1 MKRIIELKLS
11 PDDDG
16 RLAEAAAKAAGLAMS
31 EIAEMEI
38 IKKSVDARNKN
49 DIKLIYTVDLSSA
62 KIIKQPLVFEKATK
76 RPKNFPIIIG
86 GGPSGLFCALFLAE
100 AGLCPIVLE
109 RGSQAEIR
117 KQKVMN
123 FFENG
128 VLDENSNIQFGE
140 GGAGAFSD
148 GKLTTQIKSPWRET
162 VLRLFVEAGAPEEI
176 LYSNKPH
183 IGTDNLIKI
192 VQNIRSRI
200 IALGGEIRFD
210 TLCDDMTIDNK
221 KVSAVRFE
229 ENEMLADSVVLA
241 IGHSARDT
249 YEMLYKKGVFMEQK
263 EFSCGFR
270 IEHPQRLI
278 NLSQYGKKFSSH
290 PALGKADYKLVSHT
304 PSGRSVYTFCMCPGG
319 KVVAAASEKNRVVTN
334 GMSLFA
340 RDGANANSAILYNI
354 KPEDLGNQNPLAGML
369 YQREVESKAYTWGGG
384 GYAAPVQLVGD
395 FLKGKHSKAFGEV
408 TASYQPST
416 NFARL
421 DKFFDE
427 KIYAAIAFAIKDM
440 SRYLNGFDMPSAVL
454 TAVESRSS
462 SPLRITRGEDFQ
474 SVNVKGLFPIG
485 EGCGYAGG
493 IMSSAID
500 GIKAAKMI
508 IAINT

>member
-1 MKRIIELKLS
+1 MQRITELKIS

-16 RLAEAAAKAAGLAMS
+16 RLAEAAAKASGLQLSQIAGF
-31 EIAEMEI
+31 EIV
-38 IKKSVDARNKN
+38 KKSIDARNKN
-49 DIKLIYTVDLSSA
+49 DIKLIYTIDLSTE
-62 KIIKQPLVFEKATK
+62 KIIKQPLSFEKATK
-76 RPKNFPIIIG
+76 HPGNPPVIIG

-109 RGSQAEIR
+109 RGSQADIR
-117 KQKVMN
+117 QQKVRN
-123 FFENG
+123 FFESG
-128 VLDENSNIQFGE
+128 ILDENSNVQFGE
-140 GGAGAFSD
+140 GGAGTFSD

-176 LYSNKPH
+176 LYTNKPH
-183 IGTDNLIKI
+183 IGTDNLVKI
-192 VQNIRSRI
+192 VKNIRRRI
-200 IALGGEIRFD
+200 VALGGEIRFD
-210 TLCDDMTIDNK
+210 TLCEDIIIHNGK
-221 KVSAVRFE
+221 AAAVRFG
-229 ENEMLADSVVLA
+229 ENEIVCGSVVLA

-249 YEMLYKKGVFMEQK
+249 YEMLYKKGIFLEQK

-270 IEHPQRLI
+270 IEHPQNLI
-278 NLSQYGKKFSSH
+278 NLSQYGKKFCSH

-304 PSGRSVYTFCMCPGG
+304 PSGRAVYTFCMCPGG

-340 RDGANANSAILYNI
+340 RDGANANSALLYNI

-369 YQREVESKAYTWGGG
+369 YQREIESKAYVWGGG
-384 GYAAPVQLVGD
+384 GYAAPAQLVGD
-395 FLKGKHSKAFGEV
+395 FLNRKQSKGFGEV
-408 TASYQPST
+408 PASYQPST
-416 NFARL
+416 TFARL

-427 KIYAAIAFAIKDM
+427 KIYAAFAFAIKDM
-440 SRYLNGFDMPSAVL
+440 SRYLNGFDMSSAVL

-462 SPLRITRGEDFQ
+462 SPLRITRGEDLQ

-508 IAINT
+508 IAMNG